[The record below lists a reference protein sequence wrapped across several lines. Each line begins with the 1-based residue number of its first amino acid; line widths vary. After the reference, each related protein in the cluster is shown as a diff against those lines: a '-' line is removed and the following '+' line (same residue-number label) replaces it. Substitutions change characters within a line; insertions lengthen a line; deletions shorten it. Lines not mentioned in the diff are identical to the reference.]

1 MAKYFTE
8 LSYLARWASLKG
20 TCNSLGNFHLFNY
33 IFEPI
38 VYN

>member
-8 LSYLARWASLKG
+8 LSYLARWASL
-20 TCNSLGNFHLFNY
+20 HLQQP